1 MSQFAQLGFEH
12 EDIDYRSLRGLDRAR
27 LQKLVEGEWI
37 YAHDILSSS
46 VRQESQKLA
55 LLAQFGDA

>member
-12 EDIDYRSLRGLDRAR
+12 EDIDYKSLRGLDRAR

-37 YAHDILSSS
+37 YAHDIWSSS